1 MAVIELKDV
10 TKVFGTGSAQVKAL
24 KDVNFQANKGEV
36 VLIMGPSG
44 AGKDSVCNLVASYN
58 PNLWISVS
66 CTSRDIRKGEVE
78 GVNYFYLT
86 KDEFEEKIKNNDFLE
101 YATYNNSYYGTP
113 LYKIK
118 EKLNE
123 GKDVVL
129 VIEVQGALKVKKL
142 YPNAIFIFILPPSM
156 EELRNR
162 LIKRGT
168 ENYEKII
175 DRFRMAYK
183 EINEISKYN
192 YVIVNDVLEDAAL
205 KMQSIIVSERCRV
218 DRIEETNV
226 SNIEEVLHEG
236 IVGKNENI

>member
-1 MAVIELKDV
+1 MIKLK
-10 TKVFGTGSAQVKAL
+10 KQGL
-24 KDVNFQANKGEV
+24 LIV
-36 VLIMGPSG
+36 VSGPSG

-226 SNIEEVLHEG
+226 SNIE
-236 IVGKNENI
+236 